1 MHAYKSIA
9 LLSVLSIG
17 LTFNPSVTKAH
28 SMSNTTLNPSLEELN
43 NDSGQNPTVP
53 TCPGTPG
60 CDRRN
65 FTLTQTE
72 SKTVNLA
79 LKTET
84 QERASGRDKL
94 PVSPTQ
100 ARASGRRESDDNLT
114 KNTDKCERASGRY
127 RQNLTVDNCPFNR
140 VYKPS
145 PL

>member
-1 MHAYKSIA
+1 SQ
-9 LLSVLSIG
+9 
-17 LTFNPSVTKAH
+17 TETKARA
-28 SMSNTTLNPSLEELN
+28 
-43 NDSGQNPTVP
+43 SGRDKLPVS
-53 TCPGTPG
+53 G
-60 CDRRN
+60 N
-65 FTLTQTE
+65 FSQTE
-72 SKTVNLA
+72 TKA
-79 LKTET
+79 
-84 QERASGRDKL
+84 RASGRDKL